1 MGGEL
6 NCSQFN
12 VIVFSSKFPVS
23 FKFVDIILVFKMVQG
38 IKRVTLDIK
47 VSYLLLPKFVKFFYL
62 NKFLGILKINFHNFP
77 T

>member
-1 MGGEL
+1 M
-6 NCSQFN
+6 
-12 VIVFSSKFPVS
+12 IVFSSKFPVS

>member
-12 VIVFSSKFPVS
+12 VIFFSSKFPVS

>member
-1 MGGEL
+1 M
-6 NCSQFN
+6 
-12 VIVFSSKFPVS
+12 IVFSSKFPVS

-62 NKFLGILKINFHNFP
+62 NNFLGILKINFHNFP